1 MATQKIK
8 CGACGFGA
16 LLFTTGEST
25 KVTVDSAKQSH
36 LCNYFRQQAK
46 SSTVRLGAL
55 DCPDFREA
63 VDRPTKVGNSG
74 SPPLDK
80 TENEPEVAKEAAPEK
95 ARTKGPA
102 RPRRSRRAEVA
113 EAEAEAGSPKAK
125 AVGRAPRKGTVRRKI
140 DSDVPLVPDR
150 EPMVS

>member
-16 LLFTTGEST
+16 LLFTTGESIQ
-25 KVTVDSAKQSH
+25 VTVDSAKQSY
-36 LCNYFRQQAK
+36 LCSYFRQQPK

-63 VDRPTKVGNSG
+63 VDRPTKGGNLG
-74 SPPLDK
+74 SPTPDK
-80 TENEPEVAKEAAPEK
+80 TENETEVAKESAPER
-95 ARTKGPA
+95 ASTKGSA
-102 RPRRSRRAEVA
+102 RPGRPRRAEVS
-113 EAEAEAGSPKAK
+113 EADPGSPKAK
-125 AVGRAPRKGTVRRKI
+125 AVRRAPKKGTVRREI